1 MPRLILKV
9 AIDAPL
15 RHLFDYLPLFNA
27 QPPAVGCRVRVP
39 FGRRSQ
45 VGLVVAHAAHAEVAD
60 AQLRHIHE
68 PLDAEPL
75 LSASVLE
82 LLGRAADYYHAP
94 PGEVLV
100 GTLPGLLRAGRP
112 ARPVRVWQWSLTAAA
127 PSPDSLIRAP
137 RQAALLGAL
146 EQGPCAE
153 PQLDAALPGWRVA
166 ARAAADKGWIERAQV
181 APDAAT
187 DWTPERDHALT
198 TAQRAAVDAVAAS
211 SGYGAFLLD
220 GVTGSGKTE
229 VYLTAIARVLAAGRQ
244 ALVLV
249 PEISLTPQTEARF
262 RARFGAAVAVLH
274 SGLSDTERLA
284 AWLAARSGQAGV
296 LIGTRSAVFAPL
308 ARPGLI
314 VVDEEHDSSYKQQ
327 DGFRY
332 HARDM
337 AVLRARIEDVP
348 VLLGSATPS
357 LESLAHGRS
366 GQYRTLHL
374 RERAGSARLPQ
385 LELLDVRHQRMTGL
399 LSPTLAAAVREELTA
414 GRQVMLFLNRR
425 GYAPVLL
432 CHACGWVPKC
442 ERCDAHYTLHRGRR
456 LLLCHHCGSERP
468 LPTRCEGCGARDL
481 LPLGAGTERI
491 ETDIGALFPDHTV
504 LRVDRDS
511 TRRRGALDA
520 HLQAARDGSAD
531 ILVGTQML
539 AKGHHFPAVTLVG
552 ILDADQGLFAADFRA
567 SERLAQTIYQVS
579 GRCGRG
585 EQPGRVLI
593 QTHQP
598 QHPVLRALLHGGYST
613 FAGELLAEREAA
625 GWPPSSHLALL
636 RAESTRPE
644 DALWFLGE
652 TLSLAAELGHAGVEL
667 LGPVPAP
674 MPKRAGRYRAQ
685 LLLQAQRRAPL
696 HALLRAWLP
705 ALAQL
710 PAARQ
715 VRWSLDVDP
724 VDTY

>member
-1 MPRLILKV
+1 MSRLILKV

-27 QPPAVGCRVRVP
+27 PPPPVGCRVRVP

-45 VGLVVAHAAHAEVAD
+45 VGLVVAHARHAEVAD

-68 PLDAEPL
+68 PLDTEPL
-75 LSASVLE
+75 LPPSVLE
-82 LLGRAADYYHAP
+82 LLCRAADYYHAP

-100 GTLPGLLRAGRP
+100 GTLPGLLRAGR
-112 ARPVRVWQWSLTAAA
+112 AAQQAQTWQWSLTAAA
-127 PSPDSLIRAP
+127 PDPGSLARAS
-137 RQAALLGAL
+137 RQAALLTAL
-146 EQGPCAE
+146 AQGPLE
-153 PQLDAALPGWRVA
+153 ESQLDAVLPNWRVT
-166 ARAAADKGWIERAQV
+166 ARRLADKGWIERAEI
-181 APDAAT
+181 ASGAAAGRA
-187 DWTPERDHALT
+187 PERNHSLT
-198 TAQRAAVDAVAAS
+198 QAQRAAVDAVAAS
-211 SGYGAFLLD
+211 SGFGAFLLD

-229 VYLTAIARVLAAGRQ
+229 VYLNAIESVLAAGRQ

-274 SGLSDTERLA
+274 SGLADGERLA
-284 AWLAARSGQAGV
+284 AWLAARSGRVGV

-314 VVDEEHDSSYKQQ
+314 VVDEEHDGSYKQQ

-337 AVLRARIEDVP
+337 AVLRARIEGVP

-357 LESLAHGRS
+357 LESLAHGKS

-385 LELLDVRHQRMTGL
+385 LELLDVRHQRMAGL
-399 LSPTLAAAVREELTA
+399 VSPMLAVAVREELAA
-414 GRQVMLFLNRR
+414 GQQVMLFLNRR

-442 ERCDAHYTLHRGRR
+442 DRCDAHYTLHRGRR
-456 LLLCHHCGSERP
+456 LLLCHHCARERP
-468 LPTRCEGCGARDL
+468 LPANCDSCGSRDL

-491 ETDIGALFPDHTV
+491 EADIAALFPDYAV

-520 HLQAARDGSAD
+520 HLAAVRDGRAD

-567 SERLAQTIYQVS
+567 SERLAQTIYQVA

-598 QHPVLRALLHGGYST
+598 QHPVLHALLRGGYGA
-613 FAGELLAEREAA
+613 FATGLLAEREAA

-652 TLSLAAELGHAGVEL
+652 TLSLAAKLGHAGVDL

>member
-15 RHLFDYLPLFNA
+15 WHLFDYLPLFNA
-27 QPPAVGCRVRVP
+27 PPPAVGCRVRVP

-45 VGLVVAHAAHAEVAD
+45 VGLVVVHASHAEVAE

-75 LSASVLE
+75 LSPSVLE
-82 LLGRAADYYHAP
+82 LLRRAADYYHAP

-112 ARPVRVWQWSLTAAA
+112 AQQVVVWQWSLTESA
-127 PSPDSLIRAP
+127 PDPDSLTRAP
-137 RQAALLGAL
+137 RQAALLSVLA
-146 EQGPCAE
+146 EGPRE
-153 PQLDAALPGWRVA
+153 ESQLDAALPTWRVT
-166 ARAAADKGWIERAQV
+166 ARTLAGKGWIKRAQV
-181 APDAAT
+181 APDSAT
-187 DWTPERDHALT
+187 DWTPEVGHALT

-211 SGYGAFLLD
+211 TGFGAFLLD

-229 VYLTAIARVLAAGRQ
+229 VYLTAIERVLATGRQ

-262 RARFGAAVAVLH
+262 RARFGPAVAVLH
-274 SGLSDTERLA
+274 SGLSDGERLA
-284 AWLAARSGQAGV
+284 AWLAARSGWAGV

-366 GQYRTLHL
+366 GQYCTLHL

-385 LELLDVRHQRMTGL
+385 LELLDVRHQRMAGL
-399 LSPTLAAAVREELTA
+399 VSPALAAAVREELTA

-442 ERCDAHYTLHRGRR
+442 KRCDTHYTLHRGRR

-491 ETDIGALFPDHTV
+491 ETDIGELFPDHTV

-644 DALWFLGE
+644 DALWFLGK

-685 LLLQAQRRAPL
+685 LLLQASRRAPL

-710 PAARQ
+710 PAVRQ

>member
-1 MPRLILKV
+1 MSRLILKV

-15 RHLFDYLPLFNA
+15 RHLFDYLPRFN
-27 QPPAVGCRVRVP
+27 QPPPAPGCRVRVP
-39 FGRRSQ
+39 FGRRGR
-45 VGLVVAHAAHAEVAD
+45 VGLVVAHADHAEVPD
-60 AQLRHIHE
+60 SQLRHIHE
-68 PLDAEPL
+68 AIDDEPL
-75 LSASVLE
+75 LGAPLLE
-82 LLGRAADYYHAP
+82 LLRRAADYYHAP

-112 ARPVRVWQWSLTAAA
+112 AREHIERQWRLSDTAPVPDTLT
-127 PSPDSLIRAP
+127 RAP
-137 RQAALLGAL
+137 RQAELLRALTAGPQAQGAL
-146 EQGPCAE
+146 PAGS
-153 PQLDAALPGWRVA
+153 AAVL
-166 ARAAADKGWIERAQV
+166 RALRDKGWVVCEPVSAPAGGEGERPPE
-181 APDAAT
+181 AP
-187 DWTPERDHALT
+187 ALT
-198 TAQRAAVDAVAAS
+198 AAQRAAVDAVLAAS
-211 SGYGAFLLD
+211 GFGAFLLD

-229 VYLTAIARVLAAGRQ
+229 VYLSAIEAVLAAGRQ

-262 RARFGAAVAVLH
+262 RARFGQAVAVLH
-274 SGLSDTERLA
+274 SGLSDGERLA
-284 AWLAARSGQAGV
+284 AWLAARSGRARV

-308 ARPGLI
+308 PALGLI
-314 VVDEEHDSSYKQQ
+314 VVDEEHDASYKQQ

-337 AVLRARIEDVP
+337 AVLRARMENHP

-357 LESLAHGRS
+357 LESLAHGRA

-374 RERAGSARLPQ
+374 RERAGSARLPR
-385 LELLDVRHQRMTGL
+385 LELLDVRHQRMSGL
-399 LSPTLAAAVREELTA
+399 VSPALAAAVREELSA
-414 GRQVMLFLNRR
+414 GGQVMLFLNRR

-442 ERCDAHYTLHRGRR
+442 QRCDAHYTLHRARR
-456 LLLCHHCGSERP
+456 VLLCHHCGGERP
-468 LPTRCEGCGARDL
+468 LPPSCAECASADL

-491 ETDIGALFPDHTV
+491 EADIGALFPEHAV

-511 TRRRGALDA
+511 TRRRGALA
-520 HLQAARDGSAD
+520 GHLSAVRDGRAD

-567 SERLAQTIYQVS
+567 SERLAQTIYQVA

-585 EQPGRVLI
+585 TRPGRVLI

-598 QHPVLRALLHGGYST
+598 QHPVLHALLQGGYGV
-613 FAGELLAEREAA
+613 FAQQLLREREAA
-625 GWPPSSHLALL
+625 GWPPFTHLALL
-636 RAESTRPE
+636 RAEAPGARE
-644 DALWFLGE
+644 ALWFLGE
-652 TLSLAAELGHAGVEL
+652 TLSLAAELGHAGVTL

-674 MPKRAGRYRAQ
+674 MPKRAGRFRAQ
-685 LLLQAQRRAPL
+685 LLLQADRRGPL
-696 HALLRAWLP
+696 HALLRGWLP
-705 ALAQL
+705 AVAQL
-710 PAARQ
+710 PAARK

-724 VDTY
+724 IDTY

>member
-1 MPRLILKV
+1 MSRLILKV

-15 RHLFDYLPLFNA
+15 RHLFDYLPRFD
-27 QPPAVGCRVRVP
+27 QPPPAPGCRVRVP
-39 FGRRSQ
+39 FGRRGR
-45 VGLVVAHAAHAEVAD
+45 VGLVVAHADHAAVPD
-60 AQLRHIHE
+60 SQLRHIHE
-68 PLDAEPL
+68 AIDEQPL
-75 LSASVLE
+75 LGAPLLE
-82 LLGRAADYYHAP
+82 LLRRAADYYHAP

-100 GTLPGLLRAGRP
+100 GTLPGRLRAGWP
-112 ARPVRVWQWSLTAAA
+112 AREPVDWQWRLSDTAPA
-127 PSPDSLIRAP
+127 PDTLSRAP
-137 RQAALLGAL
+137 RQAELLRALAA
-146 EQGPCAE
+146 GPQVQAML
-153 PQLDAALPGWRVA
+153 PAGSAAVLRTLL
-166 ARAAADKGWIERAQV
+166 DKGWVVCEEV
-181 APDAAT
+181 AAALGEAGR
-187 DWTPERDHALT
+187 PEPALVLT
-198 TAQRAAVDAVAAS
+198 AAQRAAVDAVLAAR
-211 SGYGAFLLD
+211 GFAAFLLD

-229 VYLTAIARVLAAGRQ
+229 VYLAAIEAVLAAGRQ

-249 PEISLTPQTEARF
+249 PEISLTPQTLARF
-262 RARFGAAVAVLH
+262 QARFGRAVAVLH

-284 AWLAARSGQAGV
+284 TWLAARSGRVRV
-296 LIGTRSAVFAPL
+296 LIGTRSAVFTPL
-308 ARPGLI
+308 PALGLI
-314 VVDEEHDSSYKQQ
+314 VVDEEHDASYKQQ

-357 LESLAHGRS
+357 LESLAHGRA
-366 GQYRTLHL
+366 GQYRTMHL
-374 RERAGSARLPQ
+374 RERAASARLPH
-385 LELLDVRHQRMTGL
+385 LELLDVRHQRMSGL
-399 LSPTLAAAVREELTA
+399 VSPALAAAAREELAA

-442 ERCDAHYTLHRGRR
+442 QRCDAHYTLHRARQA
-456 LLLCHHCGSERP
+456 LLCHHCGGERP
-468 LPTRCEGCGARDL
+468 LPLRCAECASVEL

-491 ETDIGALFPDHTV
+491 EADISALFPEHRV

-520 HLQAARDGSAD
+520 HLSAVRDGRAD

-567 SERLAQTIYQVS
+567 SERLAQTLYQVA

-585 EQPGRVLI
+585 AQPGRVLI

-598 QHPVLRALLHGGYST
+598 QHPVLQALLQGGYGV
-613 FAGELLAEREAA
+613 FAQQLLKEREAA
-625 GWPPSSHLALL
+625 GWPPFTHLALL
-636 RAESTRPE
+636 RAEAPGAQE
-644 DALWFLGE
+644 ALWFLGE
-652 TLSLAAELGHAGVEL
+652 TLSLAAELGHAGVSL

-674 MPKRAGRYRAQ
+674 MPKRAGRFRAQ
-685 LLLQAQRRAPL
+685 LLLQADRRAPL
-696 HALLRAWLP
+696 HALLRVWLP

-710 PAARQ
+710 PAARK

-724 VDTY
+724 LDTY

>member
-1 MPRLILKV
+1 MSRLILKV

-15 RHLFDYLPLFNA
+15 RHLFDYLPHFN
-27 QPPAVGCRVRVP
+27 QPPPAPGCRVRVP
-39 FGRRSQ
+39 FGRRGR
-45 VGLVVAHAAHAEVAD
+45 VGLVVAHADHAEVPD

-68 PLDAEPL
+68 AIDDEPL
-75 LSASVLE
+75 LGAPLLE
-82 LLGRAADYYHAP
+82 LLRRAADYYHAP

-112 ARPVRVWQWSLTAAA
+112 AREQVDWQWRLSDTAPA
-127 PSPDSLIRAP
+127 PDTLSRAP
-137 RQAALLGAL
+137 RQADLLRVLAA
-146 EQGPCAE
+146 GPQA
-153 PQLDAALPGWRVA
+153 QSALPVGSA
-166 ARAAADKGWIERAQV
+166 AVLRTLLDKGWVVREPRDASTRQDP
-181 APDAAT
+181 APPAA
-187 DWTPERDHALT
+187 PALT
-198 TAQRAAVDAVAAS
+198 AAQRAAVEAVLTAS
-211 SGYGAFLLD
+211 GFGAFLLD

-229 VYLTAIARVLAAGRQ
+229 VYLSAIEAVLATGRQ

-262 RARFGAAVAVLH
+262 RARFGQAVAVLH
-274 SGLSDTERLA
+274 SGLPDGERLA
-284 AWLAARSGQAGV
+284 AWLAARSGRARV
-296 LIGTRSAVFAPL
+296 LIGTRSAVFTPL
-308 ARPGLI
+308 PALGLI
-314 VVDEEHDSSYKQQ
+314 VVDEEHDASYKQQ

-337 AVLRARIEDVP
+337 AVLRARIENHP

-357 LESLAHGRS
+357 LESLAHGRV
-366 GQYRTLHL
+366 GQYRTVHL
-374 RERAGSARLPQ
+374 RERAGSARLPH
-385 LELLDVRHQRMTGL
+385 LELLDVRHQRMSGL
-399 LSPTLAAAVREELTA
+399 VSPALAAAVREELTA

-442 ERCDAHYTLHRGRR
+442 QRCDAHYTLHRTRQV
-456 LLLCHHCGSERP
+456 LLCHHCGGERP
-468 LPTRCEGCGARDL
+468 LPPSCAECASTEL

-491 ETDIGALFPDHTV
+491 EADITALFPEHAV

-520 HLQAARDGSAD
+520 HLSAVRDGRAD

-567 SERLAQTIYQVS
+567 SERLAQTIYQVA

-585 EQPGRVLI
+585 TQPGRVLI

-598 QHPVLRALLHGGYST
+598 QHPVLHALLQGGYGV
-613 FAGELLAEREAA
+613 FAQQLLKEREAA
-625 GWPPSSHLALL
+625 GWPPFTHLALL
-636 RAESTRPE
+636 RAEAPGAQE
-644 DALWFLGE
+644 ALWFLGE
-652 TLSLAAELGHAGVEL
+652 TLSLAAELGHAGVTL

-674 MPKRAGRYRAQ
+674 MPKRAGRFRAQ
-685 LLLQAQRRAPL
+685 LLLQADRRAPL
-696 HALLRAWLP
+696 HALLRVWLP
-705 ALAQL
+705 AVAQL
-710 PAARQ
+710 PAARK

-724 VDTY
+724 LDTY

>member
-1 MPRLILKV
+1 MSRLILKV

-27 QPPAVGCRVRVP
+27 PPPAIGCRVRVP
-39 FGRRSQ
+39 FGRHGR

-68 PLDAEPL
+68 AIDAEPL
-75 LSASVLE
+75 LAPP
-82 LLGRAADYYHAP
+82 LLDLLQRAADYYHAP
-94 PGEVLV
+94 PGEVFV
-100 GTLPGLLRAGRP
+100 GTLPALLRAGRP
-112 ARPVRVWQWSLTAAA
+112 ARLA
-127 PSPDSLIRAP
+127 PDWEWHLADSAPAPDGVSRAP
-137 RQAALLGAL
+137 RQALLLRALAD
-146 EQGPCAE
+146 GPCSEAE
-153 PQLDAALPGWRVA
+153 LDATLDGWRPS
-166 ARAAADKGWIERAQV
+166 ARTLAGKGWIERRER
-181 APDAAT
+181 APGAAT
-187 DWTPERDHALT
+187 ATAPQPAPALSG
-198 TAQRAAVDAVAAS
+198 AQQAAVDAVTAAS
-211 SGYGAFLLD
+211 GFHAFLLD

-229 VYLTAIARVLAAGRQ
+229 VYLAAIEATLAAGRQ

-249 PEISLTPQTEARF
+249 PEIGLTPQTEARF

-274 SGLSDTERLA
+274 SGLADGERLA
-284 AWLAARSGQAGV
+284 AWLAARDGRAGV

-337 AVLRARIEDVP
+337 AVLRARIDGVP

-357 LESLAHGRS
+357 LESLANAHS
-366 GQYRTLHL
+366 GQYRALHL
-374 RERAGSARLPQ
+374 HERAGSARLPQ
-385 LELLDVRHQRMTGL
+385 IDLLDVRHQRMTGL
-399 LSPTLAAAVREELTA
+399 VSPALAAAMRDELAA

-442 ERCDAHYTLHRGRR
+442 TRCDAHYTLHRARR
-456 LLLCHHCGSERP
+456 VLLCHHCGSERP
-468 LPTRCEGCGARDL
+468 APAACGECGSAEL
-481 LPLGAGTERI
+481 LPLGVGTERI
-491 ETDIGALFPDHTV
+491 EADLAALFPDHAV

-511 TRRRGALDA
+511 TRRRGALDD
-520 HLQAARDGSAD
+520 HLAAARDGRAD
-531 ILVGTQML
+531 ILIGTQML

-567 SERLAQTIYQVS
+567 TERLAQTIHQVA

-585 EQPGRVLI
+585 ADAGRVLI

-598 QHPVLRALLHGGYST
+598 QHPLWGTLLRGGYGT
-613 FAGELLAEREAA
+613 FARGLLAEREAA
-625 GWPPSSHLALL
+625 GWPPFSHLALL
-636 RAESTRPE
+636 RAEAPGAQE
-644 DALWFLGE
+644 ALWFLGE

-685 LLLQAQRRAPL
+685 LLLQARRRAPL
-696 HALLRAWLP
+696 HALLRHWIP
-705 ALAQL
+705 ALARL

-724 VDTY
+724 ADTY

>member
-1 MPRLILKV
+1 MSRLILKV

-15 RHLFDYLPLFNA
+15 RHLFDYLPHFN
-27 QPPAVGCRVRVP
+27 QPPPAPGCRVRVP
-39 FGRRSQ
+39 FGRRGR
-45 VGLVVAHAAHAEVAD
+45 VGLVVAHADHAEVPD
-60 AQLRHIHE
+60 SQLRHIHE
-68 PLDAEPL
+68 AIDDEPL
-75 LSASVLE
+75 LGAPLLE
-82 LLGRAADYYHAP
+82 LLRRAADYYHAP

-112 ARPVRVWQWSLTAAA
+112 AREQVDRQWRLSDAA
-127 PSPDSLIRAP
+127 PAPESLARAP
-137 RQAALLGAL
+137 RQAELLRALAD
-146 EQGPCAE
+146 GPQA
-153 PQLDAALPGWRVA
+153 QATLPVGSVSVL
-166 ARAAADKGWIERAQV
+166 RAMRDKGWVVCEEV
-181 APDAAT
+181 SAPAGGEGGRPQEA
-187 DWTPERDHALT
+187 PALT
-198 TAQRAAVDAVAAS
+198 VAQRAAVDAVLAAS
-211 SGYGAFLLD
+211 GFAAFVLD

-229 VYLTAIARVLAAGRQ
+229 VYLSAIETVLAAGRQ

-262 RARFGAAVAVLH
+262 RARFGQAVAVLH
-274 SGLSDTERLA
+274 SGLPDGERLA
-284 AWLAARSGQAGV
+284 AWLAARSGRARV
-296 LIGTRSAVFAPL
+296 LIGTRSAVFTPL
-308 ARPGLI
+308 PELGLI
-314 VVDEEHDSSYKQQ
+314 VVDEEHDASYKQQ

-337 AVLRARIEDVP
+337 AVLRARIENHP

-357 LESLAHGRS
+357 LESLAHGRV
-366 GQYRTLHL
+366 GQYQTVHL
-374 RERAGSARLPQ
+374 RERAGSARLPR
-385 LELLDVRHQRMTGL
+385 LELLDVRHQRMSGL
-399 LSPTLAAAVREELTA
+399 VAPALATAVREELTA

-442 ERCDAHYTLHRGRR
+442 QRCDAHYTLHRARQV
-456 LLLCHHCGSERP
+456 LLCHHCGGERP
-468 LPTRCEGCGARDL
+468 LPPSCAECASTEL

-491 ETDIGALFPDHTV
+491 EADITALFPDHTV

-520 HLQAARDGSAD
+520 HLSAVRDGRAD

-567 SERLAQTIYQVS
+567 SERLAQTIYQVA

-585 EQPGRVLI
+585 TQPGRVLI

-598 QHPVLRALLHGGYST
+598 QHPVLHALLQGGYGV
-613 FAGELLAEREAA
+613 FAQQLLKEREAA
-625 GWPPSSHLALL
+625 GWPPFTHLALL
-636 RAESTRPE
+636 RAEAPGAQE
-644 DALWFLGE
+644 ALWFLGE
-652 TLSLAAELGHAGVEL
+652 TLSLAAELGHAGVTL

-674 MPKRAGRYRAQ
+674 MPKRAGRFRAQ
-685 LLLQAQRRAPL
+685 LLLQADRRAPL
-696 HALLRAWLP
+696 HALLRVWLP
-705 ALAQL
+705 AVAQL
-710 PAARQ
+710 PAARK

-724 VDTY
+724 LDTY